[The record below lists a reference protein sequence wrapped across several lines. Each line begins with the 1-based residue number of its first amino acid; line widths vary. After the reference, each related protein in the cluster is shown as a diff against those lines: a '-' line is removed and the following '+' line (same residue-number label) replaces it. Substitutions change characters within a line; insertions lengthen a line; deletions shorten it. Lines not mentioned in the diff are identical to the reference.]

1 MEVVVYTDS
10 LYIYAQVYRALSRAG
25 WKVYWK
31 EGQGL
36 ALAGLDWLEKGE
48 VLVWTT
54 PWGLRAYD
62 PKGTVFLTRRDDPK
76 TLALGLEARALSL
89 YQGRVGL
96 RLLPGEQAVLL
107 AAGWGVPLKAG
118 PMARALG
125 LPRDRVRFF
134 LKSVVNKF
142 GLGEEDLVRLARHQ
156 VQVMGFK
163 DHLKPL
169 PGAQV
174 QPGLDMPGKQDLQS
188 DGSLEHAPVGEA
200 FRVKAYQ
207 HAL

>member
-1 MEVVVYTDS
+1 MEAVVYTDS
-10 LYIYAQVYRALSRAG
+10 LYIYAQVYGALSRAG
-25 WKVYWK
+25 WRVYWK

-36 ALAGLDWLEKGE
+36 ALAGLDQVEKGE
-48 VLVWTT
+48 VLIWTT

-62 PKGTVFLTRRDDPK
+62 LKGTVFLTRRDDPK
-76 TLALGLEARALSL
+76 TLALGLTIRAMTGNEG
-89 YQGRVGL
+89 QVGL
-96 RLLPGEQAVLL
+96 RLLPGERLVLL
-107 AAGWGVPLKAG
+107 AAGRGVPLKAG

-134 LKSVVNKF
+134 LKGAVNKF

-163 DHLKPL
+163 DYLEPL

-174 QPGLDMPGKQDLQS
+174 QPGLDVPGEQYLEA
-188 DGSLEHAPVGEA
+188 DGSLEHTPVGEA
-200 FRVKAYQ
+200 FRVEVYQ

>member
-1 MEVVVYTDS
+1 MEAVVHTDS

-36 ALAGLDWLEKGE
+36 ALAGLDQLGRGE

-54 PWGLRAYD
+54 SWGLRAYD
-62 PKGTVFLTRRDDPK
+62 PKGAVFLTRRDHPK

-89 YQGRVGL
+89 SQGQVGL

-107 AAGWGVPLKAG
+107 AAGRGIPLKAG

-134 LKSVVNKF
+134 LKGVVNKF

-163 DHLKPL
+163 DYLEPL
-169 PGAQV
+169 FGAQV
-174 QPGLDMPGKQDLQS
+174 QPGLDVPGEQYLEA
-188 DGSLEHAPVGEA
+188 DGSLEHTPVGEA
-200 FRVKAYQ
+200 FRVEVCQ